1 MAPLTAKDIVER
13 YSVLAYRIR
22 YRTVGAYPNNKV
34 EAHARFALECGP
46 GDLVADP
53 LGQPLLFA
61 TEAQAFAYRQRL
73 GILHPV
79 LVFYEAGHE
88 PDFEDHDEETD
99 GGLPDP
105 ARLAAYIEGREG

>member
-1 MAPLTAKDIVER
+1 MAPLTAREILER
-13 YSVLAYRIR
+13 YSAWEYRIR
-22 YRTVGAYPNNKV
+22 YHAAGLAPSNKV
-34 EAHARFALECGP
+34 EPHTRFALECGP

-53 LGQPLLFA
+53 LGQPLLFD
-61 TEAQAFAYRQRL
+61 TEAQAFAYRERL

-88 PDFEDHDEETD
+88 PDFEDYDEDRD

-105 ARLAAYIEGREG
+105 ARIHAYVEGRDV